1 VDDSAALYFCAIF
14 SNKPASNNPEGKKM
28 NSCPCEDIGSDGTDK
43 HTEPSGKFFN
53 FPESWIE
60 RCKAHRE
67 VQATHGEDID
77 YSDLDPFEPCAN
89 HVALY
94 NIAWWVGW
102 VEVKNVQK

>member
-1 VDDSAALYFCAIF
+1 VLFL
-14 SNKPASNNPEGKKM
+14 KQPASNNPEGKKM
-28 NSCPCEDIGSDGTDK
+28 DSCPCEEIGSDKTNK

-77 YSDLDPFEPCAN
+77 YSDLEPFEPCAN
-89 HVALY
+89 HVVNY
-94 NIAWWVGW
+94 NIGWW
-102 VEVKNVQK
+102 VEVKNADIP